1 MPTNGRIAN
10 YPITDYKI
18 TNSLMSEP
26 STPLMRQYAAIKKDH
41 PTALLFFRLGDFYEL
56 FFDDAVLAAREL
68 QITLTSRNKEKGIEI
83 PMCGVPYH
91 AAEGYISKL
100 IRRGFKVAVCEQVE
114 DPRLATKLVRRE
126 VTRVVTPGTAA
137 DSSLSAEDNNFLAA
151 VAAVGERVGFAALDL
166 STGEFRATE
175 FSGESAA
182 RRIQEELEQLRPKEL
197 LYGSSAPLFERRRDG
212 GAGATARPAPELGV
226 TNAPARSTGAFAETP
241 LDDWIFSPDH
251 ALPLL
256 ENHFGV
262 LSLEGFGLAGK
273 TAAASAAGAILYYIR
288 STQRGTL
295 THIDRVGFY
304 ERQNCLVLDATT
316 VRNLEL
322 IEPLFSGAD
331 AGFTLFRC
339 FDSTVTP
346 MGKRLLRAWMLRPSI
361 EPEEIQAR
369 LDAVEA
375 QVKNTVSREELR
387 RTLDGILDLERLLS
401 RVTLETANPR
411 DVLALA
417 ASLAR
422 VPQVRTALASFSA
435 IRLAEVHQRLDELGD
450 LRQRIEQTIVAE
462 PALTLADGGVIAP
475 GVDRDLDELRD
486 LSRNSKQYLAQVEL
500 RERERTGIGSLKVKF
515 NSIFGY
521 YIEISKANL
530 AHAPTDYERK
540 QTLVNAERFT
550 TPELKEYESKI
561 LDAQEKIVEI
571 ERRLFADLR
580 SAIAA
585 EAKRIRQTALAL
597 AEVDVLACF
606 AHIAALRNYCRPR
619 FEVSGGGDSEKSR
632 ELGIHDLEIIEGR
645 HPVIEQQE
653 FVAGGLGTNER
664 FVPNDLFLNSKTHNI
679 VVLTGPNMGGKST
692 YLRQAALIVIMAQM
706 GSFVPARAARLGIV
720 DRVFTRI
727 GASDN
732 LARGRSTF
740 MVEMTE
746 TAAILHTATPRSLIL
761 LDEVGRGTSTYDGLA
776 IAWAA
781 IEYLHARVH
790 AKTLFATHYF
800 ELTELAEQLSGVK
813 NYHVSVKEAGGSVV
827 FLRKVEPGAADRS
840 YGIEVAKLA
849 GLPNEV
855 VVRAREVLA
864 EHESAER
871 RLTEHLTPGATPD
884 GTYEDNSSEE
894 GRSEHGRPQQRRAR
908 PTQLTIFTPISQP
921 VLEKLREVDLNR
933 LTPLEALNLLAELKK
948 EI

>member
-1 MPTNGRIAN
+1 
-10 YPITDYKI
+10 
-18 TNSLMSEP
+18 MSEP
-26 STPLMRQYAAIKKDH
+26 STPLMRQYSAIKKEH
-41 PTALLFFRLGDFYEL
+41 PNALLFFRLGDFYEL

-68 QITLTSRNKEKGIEI
+68 QITLTSRNKEKGVDI

-91 AAEGYISKL
+91 AAESYIAKL

-114 DPRLATKLVRRE
+114 DPRLAKKLVRRE

-137 DSSLSAEDNNFLAA
+137 DSSLSAEENNFLAA
-151 VAAVGERVGFAALDL
+151 VATVGDRVGFAALDL

-175 FSGESAA
+175 FVGESAG
-182 RRIQEELEQLRPKEL
+182 RRIQEELEQLRPKEM
-197 LYGSSAPLFERRRDG
+197 LYGSSAPLFEKTNSGAKGILGHPSDEHFVMSPPTRAVPVRATG
-212 GAGATARPAPELGV
+212 GW
-226 TNAPARSTGAFAETP
+226 AETP
-241 LDDWIFSPDH
+241 LDDWIFAPDH
-251 ALPLL
+251 AIPLL

-273 TAAASAAGAILYYIR
+273 HAAASAAGAILYYIR
-288 STQRGTL
+288 STQRGKL
-295 THIDRVGFY
+295 DHVDRIGFY
-304 ERQNCLVLDATT
+304 ERQHCLVLDTVT

-322 IEPLFSGAD
+322 IEPLFAGTD
-331 AGFTLFRC
+331 AGVTLFRC
-339 FDSTVTP
+339 LDATATP
-346 MGKRLLRAWMLRPSI
+346 MGKRLLRTWLLRPSLDRGEI
-361 EPEEIQAR
+361 EGR
-369 LDAVEA
+369 LDSVEV
-375 QVKNTVSREELR
+375 QVKDTVRREELR
-387 RTLDGILDLERLLS
+387 RSLDGILDLERLLS

-417 ASLAR
+417 ASLGRIPKVREVLAGLADSR
-422 VPQVRTALASFSA
+422 PQAS
-435 IRLAEVHQRLDELGD
+435 RLDALHKLTDELCD
-450 LRQRIEQTIVAE
+450 LREKIDRTLVPE
-462 PALTLADGGVIAP
+462 PPLTLSDGGVIAA
-475 GVDRDLDELRD
+475 GVDKDLDELRD
-486 LSRNSKQYLAQVEL
+486 LSRNSKQYLARVET

-530 AHAPTDYERK
+530 HLSPADYERK

-571 ERRLFADLR
+571 ERRLFAELR
-580 SAIAA
+580 SAIAS

-597 AEVDVLACF
+597 AEVDVLGCL
-606 AHIAALRNYCRPR
+606 AHIAALRNYCRPH
-619 FEVSGGGDSEKSR
+619 FDLTENNQDGG
-632 ELGIHDLEIIEGR
+632 DLEIVEGR
-645 HPVIEQQE
+645 HPVIELQE
-653 FVAGGLGTNER
+653 QAAGSDR
-664 FVPNDLFLNSKTHNI
+664 FVPNDLFLDSPPQHAKQNI
-679 VVLTGPNMGGKST
+679 PRQNIIVLTGPNMGGKST

-706 GSFVPARAARLGIV
+706 GSFVPARAVRLGIV

-746 TAAILHTATPRSLIL
+746 TAAILHTATARSLIL

-781 IEYLHARVH
+781 VEYLHAHVR

-813 NYHVSVKEAGGSVV
+813 NYHVSVKETGGSVV
-827 FLRKVEPGAADRS
+827 FLRRVEPGAADRS

-864 EHESAER
+864 EHESSEH
-871 RLTEHLTPGATPD
+871 RLSDHLTPG
-884 GTYEDNSSEE
+884 NSKEPE
-894 GRSEHGRPQQRRAR
+894 R
-908 PTQLTIFTPISQP
+908 PTQLTIFTPLSQP

-933 LTPLEALNLLAELKK
+933 LTPLEALNLLAELKRQI
-948 EI
+948 E